1 MLPRSTRGRSQ
12 SLSQTGWGVAVYPQV
27 GVYAAGLL
35 ASHCWRGVGVGEGVR
50 LAIPVAHSWGSLLG
64 RQQGIAS
71 VTFHSTA
78 WSWQQLLPPREGSRT
93 PLQPPTV
100 PFCSVRCRHTS
111 ALQKAAGGAVLL
123 PTPFLCSKS
132 KSLFLRSAG
141 CRPAVRQPDGKAR
154 GLSSLP
160 GSLAAG
166 GPSASRGLPLE
177 LCQALRAHCYGLE
190 LSSAA
195 CEWLIV
201 FQPCPG
207 ARCWVEGVSLCP
219 HLAVPAMSSP
229 GAPCSPVPG

>member
-1 MLPRSTRGRSQ
+1 MHTAG
-12 SLSQTGWGVAVYPQV
+12 GV
-27 GVYAAGLL
+27 
-35 ASHCWRGVGVGEGVR
+35 CWD
-50 LAIPVAHSWGSLLG
+50 GS
-64 RQQGIAS
+64 RA
-71 VTFHSTA
+71 
-78 WSWQQLLPPREGSRT
+78 LPPSPSMAQHGAGSSFSSREGSRT
-93 PLQPPTV
+93 PQQPPAM
-100 PFCSVRCRHTS
+100 PFCSARCPHTS

-160 GSLAAG
+160 SSLAAG

-207 ARCWVEGVSLCP
+207 AHCWVYGVSLCP
-219 HLAVPAMSSP
+219 HLAVPAMSP